1 MYSFYDDKYV
11 QRICIIH
18 IFIYL
23 INRSFNMAKTNNPLS
38 GYFRAPK
45 LYTKLPSG
53 GRFYTDDIV
62 ELGESREVAVF
73 ALTAKDEAILKNPD
87 ALLNGEAVSQIIK
100 SCVPAVQNP
109 RRMMSSDIDTLL
121 VAIQGA
127 TYGDEIDV
135 KGKCPE
141 CGAECSGIASVEGA
155 LETMNT
161 LEESYS
167 FETASGLTIEVK
179 PFSYDS
185 TIKAGI
191 ANFQS
196 TRSLQSL
203 SAITDELEQ
212 LKAFNS
218 SFVRMA
224 KVNFDLVVDS
234 VASIRGNGENEEEF
248 VVTDLD
254 QIREFLENCETTIGK
269 EIEKT
274 IEKISKIGVNKKV
287 QLECDEHGAFEQEVG
302 FDPVNFFTAS

>member
-1 MYSFYDDKYV
+1 MSK
-11 QRICIIH
+11 
-18 IFIYL
+18 
-23 INRSFNMAKTNNPLS
+23 SNNPLS

-53 GRFYTDDIV
+53 GRFYSEDVVD
-62 ELGESREVAVF
+62 LNESNEVAVF

-100 SCVPAVQNP
+100 SCVPAVKKP
-109 RRMMSSDIDTLL
+109 RKMLSSDVDTLL

-127 TYGDEIDV
+127 TYGDDLDV

-141 CGAECSGIASVEGA
+141 CGVECSGIASVEGA
-155 LETMNT
+155 LETMST
-161 LEESYS
+161 LEDVYE
-167 FETASGLTIEVK
+167 FQTASGLTIEVK
-179 PFSYDS
+179 PFSYES

-203 SAITDELEQ
+203 ANIEDDLEQ
-212 LKAFNS
+212 LKAFNN

-224 KVNFDLVVDS
+224 LVNFDLTVDA
-234 VASIRGNGENEEEF
+234 VASIKGTTPDGEDF
-248 VVTDLD
+248 IVTDAA
-254 QIREFLENCETTIGK
+254 QIREFLENCESSVGKSIEETIA
-269 EIEKT
+269 
-274 IEKISKIGVNKKV
+274 KISKIGVNKIV
-287 QLECDEHGAFEQEVG
+287 QLECEEHGPFEQEVG

>member
-1 MYSFYDDKYV
+1 MSK
-11 QRICIIH
+11 
-18 IFIYL
+18 
-23 INRSFNMAKTNNPLS
+23 SNNPLS

-53 GRFYTDDIV
+53 GKFYSDDVIDFN
-62 ELGESREVAVF
+62 ESKEVAVY

-87 ALLNGEAVSQIIK
+87 ALLNGEAVIQIIK
-100 SCVPAVQNP
+100 SCVPQIQKP
-109 RRMMSSDIDTLL
+109 RKMLSSDIDSLL

-127 TYGDEIDV
+127 TYGDDIEV

-141 CGAECSGIASVEGA
+141 CGKECTGIASVEGA
-155 LETMNT
+155 LETMTT
-161 LEESYS
+161 LEETYS

-203 SAITDELEQ
+203 ASIEDEMEQ
-212 LKAFNS
+212 LKAFNN

-224 KVNFDLVVDS
+224 SVNFDLTVDS
-234 VASIRGNGENEEEF
+234 VASIRGNNEDGEEF
-248 VVTDLD
+248 IVIDSA
-254 QIREFLENCETTIGK
+254 QIREFLENCEASIGK

-274 IEKISKIGVNKKV
+274 IESISKIGVNKKV
-287 QLECDEHGAFEQEVG
+287 QLECEEHGPFEQEVG